1 VYSIHL
7 AIISDGESKGSY
19 ENVCSFVQLKITG
32 CHIRDVIKL
41 NIIFLAIDANALYFV
56 CSLPFPPSI
65 KQSVETNVIYF
76 VCSMPFPPQ
85 YSTVYG
91 DKCPI
96 LCLLHDLPPQYSTVY
111 GDKCPILC
119 LLHALPPQ
127 YSTVY
132 RDKCHIVCLLLA
144 LCSLATLPHPTI
156 ARNIMLHL
164 ITYMR
169 WPPLIFYYPKLPVFS

>member
-96 LCLLHDLPPQYSTVY
+96 LCLLH
-111 GDKCPILC
+111 
-119 LLHALPPQ
+119 ALPPQ

-169 WPPLIFYYPKLPVFS
+169 WPPLIFYYQKLPVFS